1 MKTFTKKLLCALSIL
16 SLVGCSTLSS
26 TDVTRIATVSQQAAA
41 IGTREVLASHPDWKP
56 NFALAATQLQA
67 LSVSPSIGVQDILK
81 IVQQLPVKELKS
93 QEARLSF
100 EGATLLISAIDVP
113 TVPADRLAQLQPIAK
128 AISDGILS
136 GMN

>member
-1 MKTFTKKLLCALSIL
+1 MFGCA
-16 SLVGCSTLSS
+16 SLTT
-26 TDVTRIATVSQQAAA
+26 TDVTRIATVSQQAAS
-41 IGTREVLASHPDWKP
+41 IGTREVLITHPEWKS

-67 LSVSPSIGVQDILK
+67 LAVSPTIGIQDILK

-100 EGATLLISAIDVP
+100 EGATLLISAINVP
-113 TVPADRLAQLQPIAK
+113 ELPADRLAQLQPIAK
-128 AISDGILS
+128 AIADGILQ